1 MNKKKKQTRLKHR
14 KNKER
19 MRNLLLTSRLKAKP
33 KKAEI
38 TPEKE
43 APIQNMV
50 EEAAKPEA
58 VKKAAKSAKKK
69 TAANKTAAKK
79 ITTAKKPAK
88 KAAAK
93 KVPTK
98 KKAAPKKPVAK
109 KKSK

>member
-1 MNKKKKQTRLKHR
+1 MNKKKKQTRLKHY

-19 MRNLLLTSRLKAKP
+19 MRNLLQASRLKAKP

-50 EEAAKPEA
+50 EEVAKPEA
-58 VKKAAKSAKKK
+58 VKNAAKPAKKK
-69 TAANKTAAKK
+69 TAAKKTAAKK
-79 ITTAKKPAK
+79 KTTSKKPAK
-88 KAAAK
+88 KAAVK
-93 KVPTK
+93 KTPTK
-98 KKAAPKKPVAK
+98 KKAAPKKPAAK

>member
-1 MNKKKKQTRLKHR
+1 MNKKKKQSRLKHR

-19 MRNLLLTSRLKAKP
+19 MRNLLQASRLKAKP

-50 EEAAKPEA
+50 EEVAKPEA
-58 VKKAAKSAKKK
+58 VKKAATQAKKK
-69 TAANKTAAKK
+69 TAAKK
-79 ITTAKKPAK
+79 TTAKKKTTVK
-88 KAAAK
+88 KTATKAVVK
-93 KVPTK
+93 KTPTK
-98 KKAAPKKPVAK
+98 KKTAPKKTVTK

>member
-1 MNKKKKQTRLKHR
+1 MNKKKKQSRLKHR

-50 EEAAKPEA
+50 EDTAKPKV
-58 VKKAAKSAKKK
+58 VKKAAKPEKKK
-69 TAANKTAAKK
+69 TAAKKTAAKK
-79 ITTAKKPAK
+79 KTTAKKPAK

-93 KVPTK
+93 K
-98 KKAAPKKPVAK
+98 KAAPKKPAAK